1 MIHEVLN
8 HQTDY
13 WRCYSFNIG
22 PRSFLSYLV
31 IENIL
36 EDMLKDNDGVKTNGQ
51 ADVAVGYWQ
60 LDRRKRRSN
69 NLSSQC
75 MNSNDGP

>member
-8 HQTDY
+8 HYTDY

-36 EDMLKDNDGVKTNGQ
+36 EGNVYCFNTKLSLNTGSFQPVFFFFGSLCFLYLAEMTNIIKQ
-51 ADVAVGYWQ
+51 
-60 LDRRKRRSN
+60 
-69 NLSSQC
+69 
-75 MNSNDGP
+75 